1 MVSETIILV
10 VKEWGIYIGSALAI
24 SLVLIILLAFLFR
37 ALNIFPNDK
46 KSRQILFSFL
56 AKTIAALSIAAS
68 MYLYA
73 QK

>member
-1 MVSETIILV
+1 MVSETIIPV

-24 SLVLIILLAFLFR
+24 SLVLIILLAVLFR

>member
-1 MVSETIILV
+1 MVSDTIIPV
-10 VKEWGIYIGSALAI
+10 VKEWGIYIESALAI

>member
-1 MVSETIILV
+1 MVSETIIPV
-10 VKEWGIYIGSALAI
+10 VKEWGIYIESALAI